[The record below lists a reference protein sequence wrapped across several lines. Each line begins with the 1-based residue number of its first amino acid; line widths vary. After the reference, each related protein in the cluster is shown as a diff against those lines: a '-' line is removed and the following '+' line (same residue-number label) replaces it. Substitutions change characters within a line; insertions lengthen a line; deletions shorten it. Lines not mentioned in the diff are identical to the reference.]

1 MLSSRPP
8 LDDAPAPTLAKSL
21 LPAAA
26 SLIAV
31 AVVGQGQ
38 IFNVGRST
46 IPSASSETCEAII
59 RSDARIG
66 RDQLAKL
73 LTIPERDSKENVRKV
88 VSEPYCRLPA
98 IQIRAGVEAEREV
111 YPLAFDP
118 STHLI
123 LLYEGDEYA
132 GYRFKVN

>member
-8 LDDAPAPTLAKSL
+8 IDSPSPTLAKSL

-46 IPSASSETCEAII
+46 TPSASSETCEAII

-98 IQIRAGVEAEREV
+98 IQIRSGVEAEREV

>member
-8 LDDAPAPTLAKSL
+8 LDSPTATLVKPLMAGGAVLLAAVLLGQGQSL
-21 LPAAA
+21 LP
-26 SLIAV
+26 
-31 AVVGQGQ
+31 
-38 IFNVGRST
+38 NR
-46 IPSASSETCEAII
+46 SASTASSPETCEAII
-59 RSDARIG
+59 RSDARLS

-73 LTIPERDSKENVRKV
+73 LTIPERDTKENVRKV
-88 VSEPYCRLPA
+88 VSEPYCRLP
-98 IQIRAGVEAEREV
+98 QLQVRSGVAADREA

-118 STHLI
+118 TTQLI